1 MNKLNIEDKNE
12 VQLQIIKDQKE
23 TQLREIK
30 NINKN
35 NTLKVTDEFRRKNN
49 EANKILLD
57 IKKIDET
64 LDNAELVCRKNDG
77 ISIKIY

>member
-35 NTLKVTDEFRRKNN
+35 NTLNVTDEFRRKNN

-77 ISIKIY
+77 FH